1 MVPPEFKDFFVAST
15 GAGAALVGLLFVA
28 IAVAPERFVMGGAPS
43 ERRAVASSSFTALLN
58 AFFISLN
65 ALVPHTNIAWFT
77 LVMAAIGFTNSIF
90 LAFTA
95 LLRLPNWQTG
105 IRRAILILLGLVLY
119 GFELYFAVLL
129 AITPN
134 DAGPV
139 AELTTLVMSAYGL
152 GIVRAWELLGA
163 SRFGFLRWLNPLYD
177 LNENGTTQ
185 AGRDKTTV

>member
-1 MVPPEFKDFFVAST
+1 MVPPEFMNFFIAST
-15 GAGAALVGLLFVA
+15 GAGAALIGLLFVA
-28 IAVAPERFVMGGAPS
+28 IAVAPERFVMGGAPT
-43 ERRAVASSSFTALLN
+43 ERRAVASSAFTALLN
-58 AFFISLN
+58 AFFISFN
-65 ALVPHTNIAWFT
+65 ALVPHSNIAWLT

-119 GFELYFAVLL
+119 GFEFYFAVLL
-129 AITPN
+129 AISPN

-163 SRFGFLRWLNPLYD
+163 SRIGLLRWLNPLYD
-177 LNENGTTQ
+177 LNENGPTQ

>member
-1 MVPPEFKDFFVAST
+1 MVPTEFRDFFVAST

-28 IAVAPERFVMGGAPS
+28 IAIAPERFVMGGAPS
-43 ERRAVASSSFTALLN
+43 ERRVVASSSFTALLN
-58 AFFISLN
+58 AFFISFN
-65 ALVPHTNIAWFT
+65 ALVPHSNIAWLT
-77 LVMAAIGFTNSIF
+77 LAMATIGFTNSIF

-95 LLRLPNWQTG
+95 LLKPPNWQTG
-105 IRRAILILLGLVLY
+105 IRRAILILIGFMLY

-129 AITPN
+129 IISPN
-134 DAGPV
+134 DAGPI

-177 LNENGTTQ
+177 INENGPAQ

>member
-1 MVPPEFKDFFVAST
+1 MVPSEFGNFFTAST

-43 ERRAVASSSFTALLN
+43 ERRAVASSSFTALVN
-58 AFFISLN
+58 AFFISFN
-65 ALVPHTNIAWFT
+65 ALVPHSNIAWFT
-77 LVMAAIGFTNSIF
+77 LVMAGIGFMNSIF

-95 LLRLPNWQTG
+95 LSKLPNWQTG
-105 IRRAILILLGLVLY
+105 IRRAVLILIGLVLY
-119 GFELYFAVLL
+119 GFEFYFAVLL
-129 AITPN
+129 AISPN

-139 AELTTLVMSAYGL
+139 VDLTTLVMSAYGL

-177 LNENGTTQ
+177 LNENGPAQ
-185 AGRDKTTV
+185 AGRDKTTT